1 MAFNMAGFP
10 RILGDVIGQAV
21 GVEVRK
27 KARKYVRVDQG
38 PPMRGELRNSIQ
50 LDRISDSEREVTANT
65 DYAAVQEYGH
75 PYYPSRE
82 APPSVPKSG
91 PGGPYTYNPYMRPA
105 AKETVDEIADIV
117 RKYAPTAIRRAGG

>member
-1 MAFNMAGFP
+1 MAFNMVRFP
-10 RILGDVIGQAV
+10 DILAQTIGQAV

-27 KARKYVRVDQG
+27 LAKANVRKDSEDLEGSIRVDRLPDG
-38 PPMRGELRNSIQ
+38 S
-50 LDRISDSEREVTANT
+50 REVSANT
-65 DYAAVQEYGH
+65 EYAAVQEYGH

-105 AKETVDEIADIV
+105 AKETRDNMSDIV
-117 RKYAPTAIRRAGG
+117 RKYTPAAVRKAGG